1 MTIPVYLYLTAVI
14 MGSNSSFDLK
24 KFSQLLNKNFFRSYI
39 YILHKHCNNKCSA
52 SHIFLIIVHIFNQYI
67 EITFIH
73 IMIVRTTCTCQTL
86 TGYHDL

>member
-14 MGSNSSFDLK
+14 MGSNSSFDFK
-24 KFSQLLNKNFFRSYI
+24 KISQLLNKVFSD
-39 YILHKHCNNKCSA
+39 
-52 SHIFLIIVHIFNQYI
+52 HIFIFYINIVTTNVLHHTFFNYCAHFQSI

-73 IMIVRTTCTCQTL
+73 IMIARTTCTCQTL